1 MNSEG
6 YNSDGPAKG
15 GVGSR
20 GWDDTITPA
29 DSITEI
35 IQSSPYDRR
44 AGKAR
49 ALTNLLIGPAAA
61 SLAGAGM
68 SQSWERLEQRSYGL
82 LPASYVASGT
92 LP

>member
-1 MNSEG
+1 MSRQVTMNSEG

-15 GVGSR
+15 GVGSK

-44 AGKAR
+44 AGEAQELTELLREVRCIQSSRDLNQEGLKETGKA
-49 ALTNLLIGPAAA
+49 
-61 SLAGAGM
+61 
-68 SQSWERLEQRSYGL
+68 
-82 LPASYVASGT
+82 T
-92 LP
+92 L